1 MPSIRAFIQNQIQ
14 QKLTKRRCVVVYD
27 PQQLYAELV
36 AELAGPVEAP
46 LAVVV
51 AALPGPTQAL
61 LNAWAAWAS
70 LGSRPNPGPP
80 LVVYVAAAAPQGET
94 AKRADPFWALAV
106 AGCAFGASEDHEQYA
121 QLARLCY
128 PDHASQLT
136 ELFTAPQPPAFAVLD
151 NLGGGERWPLLS
163 HYLPGRESRA
173 ELLRGL
179 LLPSPSS
186 DKRLLAASDWV
197 TEAQRLVEVA
207 LGVLPTE
214 NTLPTLRRKLWQ
226 LVLLGEFVFDLRCP
240 LPAALAGVVRA
251 ADPARDLV
259 LRLADELRQQEV
271 EYLEQARQLADQLNL
286 SSYFGPDDD
295 LGERLTFGFEDLTL
309 LGQVL
314 TAVRTNDLPSAAAKL
329 KMRKKSVWR
338 DQGAARW
345 NLSEVG
351 LDLLQAV
358 NAAQAYL
365 QAEPPADLSR
375 LVAAYAGP
383 LHLPDAAQRRFEAA
397 ATVYK
402 HSAEDLPTPTGG
414 PDGASANLEEF
425 MRACRT
431 RYASLAADL
440 HQRLLAVVETQG
452 WPAAGLPAARE
463 LTGKL
468 VQPALQ
474 DGRRIAYFLVDA
486 LRFELA
492 QEVASLLTEQGA
504 IVQIQPY
511 CAQLP
516 TSTPIGMSALLPHDG
531 NWTLNTGPTGK
542 VEPQA
547 GQPLV
552 PVPDVSA
559 RDKFWQQRFGDRV
572 RVLSQEAWLNAPAVP
587 ATVRLLVV
595 RSSDLDQA
603 GENRGIGG
611 LSQFPLALRALRKA
625 VLAAGTAGFREIVI
639 ATDHGFVLNPTP
651 GDGALVTVPPGEWP
665 FRKVRSL
672 LGRGPADTH
681 GTIRFDSA
689 QVSIPGPWPHFVV
702 PRSLGAFERGITY
715 AHEGLSLP
723 EVVLPALRVQLP
735 APEQAPKRTSLS
747 LTYLKPV
754 VTTRQPILTAEAVG
768 GSLLD
773 FDEAPPVEFQ
783 LVVMAADGRIVGK
796 LGLHTAVVDVA
807 TQLVRLSVQE
817 KARLPVR
824 LDEEFEGTFTV
835 RALHPDTQVELA
847 SIILQ
852 TAYEI

>member
-1 MPSIRAFIQNQIQ
+1 MPTIRAFIQNQIQ

-27 PQQLYAELV
+27 PAQLYGELV
-36 AELAGPVEAP
+36 AELAGPAEAP
-46 LAVVV
+46 QAVIV

-61 LNAWAAWAS
+61 LTAWAAWAS
-70 LGSRPNPGPP
+70 LGSRPSPGPP
-80 LVVYVAAAAPQGET
+80 LVVYVAAAAPQGE
-94 AKRADPFWALAV
+94 AAQRADPFWALAV
-106 AGCAFGASEDHEQYA
+106 AGSTFGCTDDEQYA
-121 QLARLCY
+121 QLARQCY
-128 PDHASQLT
+128 PDHTSKLA
-136 ELFTAPQPPAFAVLD
+136 ELFSAPQPPAFAVLD

-179 LLPSPSS
+179 LLPSAST
-186 DKRLLAASDWV
+186 DKRLLEATDWIS
-197 TEAQRLVEVA
+197 EAQRLVEVA

-240 LPAALAGVVRA
+240 LPPALTGVARA
-251 ADPARDLV
+251 ADRARDLV
-259 LRLADELRQQEV
+259 LRLADELRHYQET

-314 TAVRTNDLPSAAAKL
+314 TAIRTNDLSGAAAKL
-329 KMRKKSVWR
+329 KLQKKSVWR

-345 NLSEVG
+345 ELTEAG
-351 LDLLQAV
+351 LGLLQAV
-358 NAAQAYL
+358 NSARAYL
-365 QAEPPADLSR
+365 QAENTADLAR
-375 LVAAYAGP
+375 LVAAYVGP
-383 LHLPDAAQRRFEAA
+383 LHLPDAAQRHFEAA
-397 ATVYK
+397 VAAYQ
-402 HSAEDLPTPTGG
+402 HSPEALPTATGR
-414 PDGASANLEEF
+414 PDGASSNLEEF
-425 MRACRT
+425 IQECRSQ
-431 RYASLAADL
+431 YATLAVEL
-440 HQRLLAVVETQG
+440 HQRLLTAVEKQG
-452 WPAAGLPAARE
+452 WPATGLPAARE
-463 LTGKL
+463 LTNQL

-492 QEVASLLTEQGA
+492 QEVAGLLSEQGA
-504 IVQIQPY
+504 TVQIQPY

-531 NWTLNTGPTGK
+531 TWTLATGPTGK

-552 PVPDVSA
+552 PVPDVGA
-559 RDKFWQQRFGDRV
+559 RDKFWEQRFGDRV
-572 RVLSQEAWLNAPAVP
+572 RVLSQETWLSTPTVP

-603 GENRGIGG
+603 GEHRGIGG
-611 LSQFPLALRALRKA
+611 VGHFPLALRALRKA
-625 VLAAGTAGFREIVI
+625 VLAAGTAGFREIIIV
-639 ATDHGFVLNPTP
+639 TDHGFVLNPSP
-651 GDGALVTVPPGEWP
+651 DDGALVPVPAGEWP

-672 LGRGPADTH
+672 LGRGPADTP

-723 EVVLPALRVQLP
+723 EVVLPALRIQLP
-735 APEQAPKRTSLS
+735 APEQAPKRTNLF
-747 LTYLKPV
+747 LTYPKTA
-754 VTTRQPILTAEAVG
+754 VTTRQPILTAEATAG
-768 GSLLD
+768 GLLD
-773 FDEAPPVEFQ
+773 FDDTPPVEFQ
-783 LVVMAADGRIVGK
+783 LVVVAADGRIVGK
-796 LGLHTAVVDVA
+796 LGLHTAVVDVT

-824 LDEEFEGTFTV
+824 LDEEFEGIFTV

-847 SIILQ
+847 SITLQ